1 MRKLLKYLKH
11 YKLQSA
17 LAPLFKL
24 LEALFELFVPIVV
37 AAIIDNGINGG
48 AGVSYVVY
56 ACLILVALGVIGLI
70 SAVSA
75 QYFAA
80 KAAVGFSKELR
91 HDLFSKMQS
100 LSYSQIDGLGTGK
113 MITRMTSDVNQLQ
126 SGVNLVLRLFMRSPF
141 IVFGAMV
148 MAFIV
153 DPSGVSGG
161 VFGISIAVLCV
172 IVFGIMLA
180 SIPLYKKVQGKL
192 DKVTTA
198 TRETLTGARV
208 LRAFCK
214 EEDEIAAYNKK
225 NGELTKVQLFV
236 GKISALM
243 NPLTYAVINAAIIVL
258 LYVGAIKIDGGTL
271 TQGQVVSLYNYMSQ
285 ILVELIKLA
294 NLIITVTKSFACAG
308 RITEILDMKTELVR
322 GEKTEQP
329 AGGEAPFI
337 EYKNVSVNYGN
348 AQVNALDNVSFSVE
362 RGQTVGIIGGTGA
375 GKTTLVNVLP
385 HFYDVREGQVLIDG
399 VNVNGIGD
407 EALRDKCG
415 IVPQR
420 AVLFKGTIRENMQW
434 GKNDAGDDEITAA
447 VAAAQAT
454 DVINSKD
461 GGLDEP
467 VEQGGK
473 NFSGG
478 QRQRLTIA
486 RALVKKPEILI
497 LDDSASA
504 LDYATDANLRKSLKN
519 LDYNPTVF
527 IVSQRTSSIRHAD
540 KIIVLDGGKMVGLGT
555 HDELMQSCGVYREI
569 NNSQFGKEEA
579 QNG

>member
-1 MRKLLKYLKH
+1 
-11 YKLQSA
+11 
-17 LAPLFKL
+17 
-24 LEALFELFVPIVV
+24 
-37 AAIIDNGINGG
+37 
-48 AGVSYVVY
+48 
-56 ACLILVALGVIGLI
+56 
-70 SAVSA
+70 
-75 QYFAA
+75 
-80 KAAVGFSKELR
+80 
-91 HDLFSKMQS
+91 
-100 LSYSQIDGLGTGK
+100 
-113 MITRMTSDVNQLQ
+113 
-126 SGVNLVLRLFMRSPF
+126 
-141 IVFGAMV
+141 
-148 MAFIV
+148 
-153 DPSGVSGG
+153 
-161 VFGISIAVLCV
+161 
-172 IVFGIMLA
+172 
-180 SIPLYKKVQGKL
+180 
-192 DKVTTA
+192 
-198 TRETLTGARV
+198 
-208 LRAFCK
+208 
-214 EEDEIAAYNKK
+214 
-225 NGELTKVQLFV
+225 
-236 GKISALM
+236 
-243 NPLTYAVINAAIIVL
+243 
-258 LYVGAIKIDGGTL
+258 
-271 TQGQVVSLYNYMSQ
+271 MSQ

-308 RITEILDMKTELVR
+308 RITEILDMESESCHGWQTV
-322 GEKTEQP
+322 EKV
-329 AGGEAPFI
+329 ADKGVPFI
-337 EYKNVSVNYGN
+337 EYKNVSVNYGD
-348 AQVNALDNVSFSVE
+348 AQVNALDNISFSVE

-434 GKNDAGDDEITAA
+434 GKNDASDEEISEA
-447 VAAAQAT
+447 VAAAQAS
-454 DVINSKD
+454 DVIRAKD

-504 LDYATDANLRKSLKN
+504 LDYATDASLRKSLKN
-519 LDYNPTVF
+519 LDYKPTVF

-555 HDELMQSCGVYREI
+555 HDELLKSCEVYREI
-569 NNSQFGKEEA
+569 NNSQFGQEEA